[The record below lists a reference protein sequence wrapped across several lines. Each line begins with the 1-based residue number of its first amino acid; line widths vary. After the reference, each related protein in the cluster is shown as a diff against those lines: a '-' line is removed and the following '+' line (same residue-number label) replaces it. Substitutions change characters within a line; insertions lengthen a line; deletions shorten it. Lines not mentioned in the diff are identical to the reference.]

1 MAISGAVLKVDPEKM
16 HEQATVVRD
25 LCREME
31 TNFKT
36 IEDVMSR
43 TANYWIG
50 EAGDKHR
57 KIYDNQKEDIS
68 TMLKR
73 LSEHPDD
80 LDVMSENYRSA
91 ETKNVEVAV
100 ALPGDAIS

>member
-1 MAISGAVLKVDPEKM
+1 MAINGAMLKVEPEKM
-16 HEQATVVRD
+16 HEQANVVRD

-31 TNFKT
+31 NNFKT
-36 IEDVMSR
+36 IEDVMNR
-43 TANYWIG
+43 TSNYWIG

-57 KIYDNQKEDIS
+57 KIYENQKEDIKS
-68 TMLKR
+68 MLKR

-80 LDVMSENYRSA
+80 LDVMSDNYRSA
-91 ETKNVEVAV
+91 EKTNVDTAI